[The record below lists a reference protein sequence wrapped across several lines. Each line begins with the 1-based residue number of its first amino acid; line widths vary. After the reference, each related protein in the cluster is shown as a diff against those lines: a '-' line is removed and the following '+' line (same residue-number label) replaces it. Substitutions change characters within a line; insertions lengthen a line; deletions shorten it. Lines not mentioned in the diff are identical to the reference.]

1 MNSLEP
7 SISSEVPASDVMLQM
22 ISGFWV
28 SRAIHAAAKLGIAD
42 YLKEQPKTVE
52 ELAASTDTHVPSLY
66 RLLRALASVGIF
78 AEDDNHRFGLTPLA
92 ATLQTDVPGS
102 LRFFA
107 ISQLGQEHYLS
118 WDNLLHSI
126 KTGEIAFDHIAGMSL
141 YDHYLK
147 NSEAG
152 KLFNCAM
159 TSLTASIL
167 EAIICSYDFSAFNII
182 VDVGGG
188 QGSLVTSILKAYPT
202 VKGIVFD
209 IPTVIE
215 EAKSSLQAQGFADP
229 SGDARKLANAALTQS
244 PAEGNPP
251 AALSHRCTVVSG
263 NFFESVTAGGDA
275 YLLKHII
282 HNWDEEK
289 AIAILKNCHQAMSQ
303 HGKLLL
309 FETIIPPGNAPSF
322 GKLLDLNMLVMTDG
336 HERTEEEYQVLLQK
350 AGFQLTQ
357 VIPTPSLIN
366 IIEAL
371 KI

>member
-1 MNSLEP
+1 MSSLEP
-7 SISSEVPASDVMLQM
+7 SISTEVPASDVMLQM

-42 YLKEQPKTVE
+42 YLKEQPKTLE
-52 ELAASTDTHVPSLY
+52 ELAAITDTHVPSLY

-78 AEDDNHRFGLTPLA
+78 AEDDDHRFFLTPLA

-107 ISQLGQEHYLS
+107 ISELGQVHYLG

-126 KTGEIAFDHIAGMSL
+126 KTGEIAFDHIAGMSVWD
-141 YDHYLK
+141 YYLK

-152 KLFNCAM
+152 NLFNWAM
-159 TSLTASIL
+159 TNLTASVL
-167 EAIICSYDFSAFNII
+167 EAIICSYDFSAFNTI

-202 VKGIVFD
+202 VKGIIFD

-215 EAKSSLQAQGFADP
+215 EAKSRLQAQGFADP
-229 SGDARKLANAALTQS
+229 SGSQW

-282 HNWDEEK
+282 HDWDEEK
-289 AIAILKNCHQAMSQ
+289 AIAILKNCHQAMSK
-303 HGKLLL
+303 HGTLLL
-309 FETIIPPGNAPSF
+309 FETVIPRGNVSSF
-322 GKLLDLNMLVMTDG
+322 SKLLDLNMLVMTG
-336 HERTEEEYQVLLQK
+336 GRERTEEEYQVLLQK

-357 VIPTPSLIN
+357 VIPTSSPISV
-366 IIEAL
+366 IEAL

>member
-1 MNSLEP
+1 MSSLEP
-7 SISSEVPASDVMLQM
+7 SISTEVPASDVMLQM

-42 YLKEQPKTVE
+42 YLKEQPKTLE
-52 ELAASTDTHVPSLY
+52 ELAAITNTHVPSLY

-78 AEDDNHRFGLTPLA
+78 VEDEHHRFGLTPLA

-107 ISQLGQEHYLS
+107 ISELGQAHYLG

-126 KTGEIAFDHIAGMSL
+126 KTGEIAFDHIAGMSVW
-141 YDHYLK
+141 DHYLK

-152 KLFNCAM
+152 KLFNRAM
-159 TSLTASIL
+159 TSLTASVL
-167 EAIICSYDFSAFNII
+167 EAIIYSYDFSAFNTI
-182 VDVGGG
+182 VNVGGG
-188 QGSLVTSILKAYPT
+188 QGSLLTSILKPYPT
-202 VKGIVFD
+202 VKGIIFD

-215 EAKSSLQAQGFADP
+215 EAKSCLQALGFAD
-229 SGDARKLANAALTQS
+229 
-244 PAEGNPP
+244 
-251 AALSHRCTVVSG
+251 RCTVVSG

-282 HNWDEEK
+282 HDWDEEK
-289 AIAILKNCHQAMSQ
+289 AIAILKNCHQAMSE
-303 HGKLLL
+303 HSKLLL
-309 FETIIPPGNAPSF
+309 FETVIPPGNASSF
-322 GKLLDLNMLVMTDG
+322 SKLFDLNMLVMTG
-336 HERTEEEYQVLLQK
+336 GRERTEEEYQVLLLH

-357 VIPTPSLIN
+357 VIPTSSPISV
-366 IIEAL
+366 IEAV

>member
-7 SISSEVPASDVMLQM
+7 SISTEVPVSDVMLQM

-42 YLKEQPKTVE
+42 CLKEQPKTVE
-52 ELAASTDTHVPSLY
+52 ELAAITNTHMPSLY
-66 RLLRALASVGIF
+66 RLLRALESVGIF
-78 AEDDNHRFGLTPLA
+78 AEDDHHRFGLTPLA
-92 ATLQTDVPGS
+92 TTLQTDVPGS
-102 LRFFA
+102 MRFFA
-107 ISQLGQEHYLS
+107 ISELGQAHYLG
-118 WDNLLHSI
+118 WENLLHSI
-126 KTGEIAFDHIAGMSL
+126 KTGEIAFDHIAGMSVW
-141 YDHYLK
+141 DHYLK

-159 TSLTASIL
+159 TSLTAFVL
-167 EAIICSYDFSAFNII
+167 PAIICSYDFSAFNTV

-188 QGSLVTSILKAYPT
+188 QGSLMTSILKAYPI

-215 EAKSSLQAQGFADP
+215 EAKSHLQAQGFAD
-229 SGDARKLANAALTQS
+229 
-244 PAEGNPP
+244 
-251 AALSHRCTVVSG
+251 RCTVVSG

-282 HNWDEEK
+282 HDWDEEK

-303 HGKLLL
+303 HGTLLL
-309 FETIIPPGNAPSF
+309 FETIIPTGNASSF
-322 GKLLDLNMLVMTDG
+322 SKLFDLNMLVMTG
-336 HERTEEEYQVLLQK
+336 GRERTQEEYQVLLLH

-357 VIPTPSLIN
+357 VIQTPSPIS